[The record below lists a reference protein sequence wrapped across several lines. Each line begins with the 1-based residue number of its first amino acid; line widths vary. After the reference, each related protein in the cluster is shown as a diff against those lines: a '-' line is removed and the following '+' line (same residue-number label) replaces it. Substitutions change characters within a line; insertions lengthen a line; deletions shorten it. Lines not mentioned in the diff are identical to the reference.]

1 MKKLLLKY
9 IPASWQKKWYY
20 FKNPGMIDEVDI
32 ASKLLFRGDEHRV
45 MIDVGAHVGSSLE
58 TFAHQDWRIF
68 AFEPDPANLAHLRE
82 MAGKFPKVTVEPVA
96 LGDKEQDGMAF
107 FSSQVSTGISS
118 LVHFH
123 SSHEEVA
130 KVQVT
135 TLARYCK
142 AHGIRQISF
151 LKSDTEGFDLPVLRG
166 FDWSQPHPRVIVCEY
181 DNFKTK
187 ELGYDLQE
195 QAQLLLDNGYKILI
209 SEWYPL
215 EDYGKGHKWRR
226 FVKEPKLANTEN
238 SWGNILAVKEAD
250 WKPLT
255 AIAAKHGK
263 IETT

>member
-1 MKKLLLKY
+1 MKKSLLKY

-20 FKNPGMIDEVDI
+20 LKNPGMIDEVDI
-32 ASKLLFRGDEHRV
+32 ARKLLFRGDEHRV
-45 MIDVGAHVGSSLE
+45 MLDVGAHVGSSLE
-58 TFAHQDWRIF
+58 PFAKKGWQVF
-68 AFEPDPANLAHLRE
+68 AFEPDPNNLVPLKE
-82 MAGKFPKVTVEPVA
+82 MAAKFPGVTVENIA
-96 LGDKEQDGMAF
+96 LGDKEVAEMTF
-107 FSSQVSTGISS
+107 FSSPVSTGISS

-123 SSHEEVA
+123 RSHEEVA

-135 TLARYCK
+135 TLARYCE
-142 AHGIRQISF
+142 AHDIRQISF
-151 LKSDTEGFDLPVLRG
+151 LKSDTEGYDLPVLRG

-181 DNFKTK
+181 DNFKSK

-195 QAQLLLDNGYKILI
+195 EAQLLLDNGYKILI

-226 FVKEPKLANTEN
+226 FVTNPKLANTEK

-250 WKPLT
+250 WQTLT
-255 AIAAKHGK
+255 AIAGKYGK